1 MSEKKKIDVTSKVEG
16 KLDSDG
22 KMNLF
27 LDETKVGRIVM
38 TDQGNHYEMA
48 EGFEFDREKIYKYEE
63 DNIEYTK
70 KYVDDCDM
78 GWC

>member
-1 MSEKKKIDVTSKVEG
+1 VEKKIDITSKVQG
-16 KLDSDG
+16 KLEDG
-22 KMNLF
+22 RKMGLF
-27 LDETKVGRIVM
+27 LDEKKVGQIIM

-48 EGFEFDREKIYKYEE
+48 EGFEFDKDKIYKHEN
-63 DNIEYTK
+63 DTIEYTK